1 MDLEPSKIF
10 HPNAPLVNNLDEN
23 HQSFL
28 MNLKFQVQ
36 KHGLYQ
42 VYTENQVRIYQD
54 AWIRANQIKS

>member
-42 VYTENQVRIYQD
+42 VYTENQVRIFQD
-54 AWIRANQIKS
+54 A